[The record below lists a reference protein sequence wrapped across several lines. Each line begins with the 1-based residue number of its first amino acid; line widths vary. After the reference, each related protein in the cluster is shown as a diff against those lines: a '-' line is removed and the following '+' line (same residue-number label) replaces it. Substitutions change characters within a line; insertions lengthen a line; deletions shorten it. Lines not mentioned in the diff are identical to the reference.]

1 MYSISIQP
9 PIIAMLVLIFLMLL
23 DVLVGIYLWD
33 TVTLLRRG
41 VGIKDVLI
49 TYIVKLLLYVMV
61 YLFITLNIVLIYTD
75 LK

>member
-1 MYSISIQP
+1 MYSISIYP
-9 PIIAMLVLIFLMLL
+9 PIIAIVFLVFLMLL
-23 DVLVGIYLWD
+23 DVLVWIYLWD
-33 TVTLLRRG
+33 TGKSLRHV
-41 VGIKDVLI
+41 VGIKEVL